1 MPARQTLTKLR
12 LSEVFTARRFIDL
25 SAQKGFVHCTM
36 KQSLQLKLGQQLTMT
51 PQLQQ
56 AIRLLQLS
64 TLDLQQE
71 IQEALE
77 SNPMLEVEEGFDSAG
92 QSTDYDGSE
101 ADNADYTRQQE
112 IASDI
117 PGDSTIDFS
126 ASESYSATADSFQDG
141 GDYKDSDSYGESES
155 FTETESFGDTDV
167 YGEGDSFSAD
177 SGDWSEAIPS
187 DLPVDTS
194 WDDVYQAS
202 SSGSSSNY
210 DNEDNDFESRR
221 AATDSLY
228 DHLMWQLN
236 LTPMSDRDRILAM
249 AIIDAVE
256 PSGMLSVSI
265 EDIFEGLGTEI
276 EDLELD
282 EVVAVQHRLQQFDP
296 CGVCSQNL
304 SECLLVQL
312 QQFDPK
318 TPFLEPAK
326 LIAKHYLQIL
336 GSRDYRQLMRRTKL
350 KEAELSQAIAL
361 IQSLNPRPGDM
372 IASGDTEYVIP
383 DVFVEKRDGRWMV
396 ELNPEIAPRLRI
408 NADYASMV
416 RRADSSSDNTFLKDN
431 LQEARWFLK
440 SLQSRNETLLKVASC
455 IVEKQRGF
463 LEYGPEAMK
472 PLVLH
477 DIAEIVEMH
486 ESTISR
492 VTTQKYMHTP
502 QGIFELKYFFS
513 SHVSTDSGGECSS
526 TAIRAIIK
534 KLVNAENPKKP
545 LSDSKITDLL
555 AEQGIQVARR
565 TIAKYRESL
574 NIPPSNERKTI

>member
-1 MPARQTLTKLR
+1 
-12 LSEVFTARRFIDL
+12 
-25 SAQKGFVHCTM
+25 M

-71 IQEALE
+71 IQEALD
-77 SNPMLEVEEGFDSAG
+77 SNPMLEVEDAFDSD
-92 QSTDYDGSE
+92 TTRSE
-101 ADNADYTRQQE
+101 YESPEDNADYIRRLE
-112 IASDI
+112 IAADPSSNLQDTA
-117 PGDSTIDFS
+117 PHDAAPRDTLDSVDLTRDN
-126 ASESYSATADSFQDG
+126 EL
-141 GDYKDSDSYGESES
+141 
-155 FTETESFGDTDV
+155 
-167 YGEGDSFSAD
+167 YGEGDSFGAD
-177 SGDWSEAIPS
+177 SGDWSDAIPT

-202 SSGSSSNY
+202 SSSGSNY
-210 DNEDNDFESRR
+210 DGEDGDFESRR
-221 AATDSLY
+221 AAADSLY

-236 LTPMSDRDRILAM
+236 LTPMSDRDHLIALT
-249 AIIDAVE
+249 IIDAVE
-256 PSGMLSVSI
+256 PSGMLSISI
-265 EDIFEGLGTEI
+265 EEIYDGLTNE
-276 EDLELD
+276 LEELDLD
-282 EVVAVQHRLQQFDP
+282 EVVAVQKRLQQLDP

-312 QQFDPK
+312 QQLDRK
-318 TPFLEPAK
+318 TPFLDAAK
-326 LIAKHYLQIL
+326 LIVKQYLPVL

-350 KEAELSQAIAL
+350 KEHELSQAITL
-361 IQSLNPRPGDM
+361 IQTLNPRPGD
-372 IASGDTEYVIP
+372 IIDSGDTEYVTP
-383 DVFVEKRDGRWMV
+383 DVFVEKRDGRWLV
-396 ELNPEIAPRLRI
+396 ELNPEIAPRLKI
-408 NADYASMV
+408 NTNYASLV
-416 RRADSSSDNTFLKDN
+416 KRADSSTDNTFLKDN

-463 LEYGPEAMK
+463 LDYGPEAMK

-534 KLVNAENPKKP
+534 KLVSAENPKKP
-545 LSDSKITDLL
+545 LSDSKITELL
-555 AEQGIQVARR
+555 GEQGIQVARR